1 MAAPRMQDDPKVT
14 TLDRLIGWISPRT
27 GLARHFDRRRLQRAY
42 DAASPR
48 DSWKPRRAGASAN
61 TDHQSD
67 AATLR
72 NKARAL
78 VQNVPYIR
86 AGLEALVSNT
96 VGTGIVTYS
105 TSKRYADI
113 LNPLYEE
120 WAKVCDADG
129 RLDLYGMQAAA
140 DRAME
145 QDGEVL
151 IRLRPRYTSDGY
163 PVPLQLQL
171 IEIDWIDTARMS
183 GAVGNNTII
192 NGIEYDI
199 FGAPAAYWLWD
210 RHPGEQVGA
219 LRSAMRTQSTRI
231 PASSIIHLY
240 LPDRP
245 GAGRGITRL
254 ASVIP
259 RVRDLQLYED
269 AELARKNL
277 ESRLGVLVSGDVSS
291 MANPVAYS
299 TPADPEAAART
310 GDLGQ
315 LPSGG
320 IVGVPPGVNITTVA
334 PQPSVGYVDYV
345 KQQLHLIAVGMGVTY
360 EMLTGDMRDV
370 NFSSARVRLID
381 FRRQIEALQWLCLV
395 PRLCLPIWHAF
406 VDAAVLAGKIQRPDY
421 ACDHSMPK
429 WDYVNPQQDAE
440 AELTLIGAGLLTIS
454 ESLRR
459 RGYKPAVVFAE
470 LASDFE
476 TLRASGV
483 LDVLLA
489 MQGKKAAT
497 TQPTGQ
503 PATPGAAAS
512 K

>member
-1 MAAPRMQDDPKVT
+1 MAMPRMQPDPQVT
-14 TLDRLIGWISPRT
+14 TLDRLIGWISPRA
-27 GLARHFDRRRLQRAY
+27 GLSRHFDRIRLQRAY

-48 DSWKPRRAGASAN
+48 DPWKPRRSGASAN
-61 TDHQSD
+61 TDHQAD

-86 AGLEALVSNT
+86 AALGALVSNT

-105 TSKRYADI
+105 TSKRHADTINALYA
-113 LNPLYEE
+113 E
-120 WAKVCDADG
+120 WSQVCDADG

-151 IRLRPRYTSDGY
+151 IRLRPRYASDGY

-171 IEIDWIDTARMS
+171 IEIDWIDTARMT

-210 RHPGEQVGA
+210 RHPGEQVGT

-231 PASSIIHLY
+231 PASSIIHLFS
-240 LPDRP
+240 PDRP

-291 MANPVAYS
+291 MANPVAYN
-299 TPADPEAAART
+299 TAADPDAAART

-320 IVGVPPGVNITTVA
+320 IVGVPPGVNITTIA
-334 PQPSVGYVDYV
+334 PQPAAGYVDYV

-381 FRRQIEALQWLCLV
+381 FRREIEALQWLCLV
-395 PRLCLPIWHAF
+395 PRLCLPIWRAF
-406 VDAAVLAGKIQRPDY
+406 IDAAVLAGKIPRPDY

-429 WDYVNPQQDAE
+429 WDYVNPQQDADS
-440 AELTLIGAGLLTIS
+440 ELTLIGGGLLTIS

-459 RGYKPAVVFAE
+459 RGYKPDVVFAE
-470 LASDFE
+470 LKSDFDK
-476 TLRASGV
+476 LRELGV

-489 MQGKKAAT
+489 MQGKATAAKAAD
-497 TQPTGQ
+497 
-503 PATPGAAAS
+503 PASATGAAPS